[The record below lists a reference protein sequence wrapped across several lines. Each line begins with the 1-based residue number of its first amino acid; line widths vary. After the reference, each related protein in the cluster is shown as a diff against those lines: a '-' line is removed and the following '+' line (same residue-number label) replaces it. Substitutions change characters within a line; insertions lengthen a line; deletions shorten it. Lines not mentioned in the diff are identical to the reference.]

1 MGAGMSSSSRRWARG
16 EEVFVELTKVLV
28 LVICVAR
35 GSREESESRE
45 REVGE
50 KRERTDRIVGSS
62 YTTRRIVYSG

>member
-1 MGAGMSSSSRRWARG
+1 MSSSSRRWARG

-28 LVICVAR
+28 LVLVICVAH

-50 KRERTDRIVGSS
+50 NRERTDRIVGSS

>member
-1 MGAGMSSSSRRWARG
+1 M
-16 EEVFVELTKVLV
+16 FVELTKVLV

-50 KRERTDRIVGSS
+50 NRERTDRIVGSS